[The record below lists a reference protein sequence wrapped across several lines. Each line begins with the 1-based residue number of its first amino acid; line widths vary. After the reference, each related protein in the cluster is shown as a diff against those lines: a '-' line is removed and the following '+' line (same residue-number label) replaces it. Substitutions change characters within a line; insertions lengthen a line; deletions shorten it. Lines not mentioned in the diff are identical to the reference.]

1 MIPCMHEYFQ
11 PKQIL
16 PSRDI
21 KFPAALQFCILS
33 VTKGHFLENLISQE
47 QSICFDGKFCC
58 MLWVQIVLS
67 CDTSLVS
74 NLVFSIIPKLFYITF
89 ISSVE

>member
-47 QSICFDGKFCC
+47 RSPRQ
-58 MLWVQIVLS
+58 
-67 CDTSLVS
+67 
-74 NLVFSIIPKLFYITF
+74 
-89 ISSVE
+89 